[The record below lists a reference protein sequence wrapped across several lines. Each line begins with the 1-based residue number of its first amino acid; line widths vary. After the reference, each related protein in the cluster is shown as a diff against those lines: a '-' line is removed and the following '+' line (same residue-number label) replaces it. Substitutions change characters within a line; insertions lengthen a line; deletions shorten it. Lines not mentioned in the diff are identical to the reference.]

1 MKFSFKLLTAA
12 ALAVVMVLPAMA
24 DDNVSSVNKSI
35 RIDENSAKGNID
47 SVNGSIRIGAN
58 SSVRSVESVNGS
70 IDLDNNVAVE
80 RDVEAVNG
88 SVTLHNGTEVG
99 GNIETVNGRIR
110 LHGTSVAGDVE
121 TVNGKI
127 SIGDASE
134 VFGDVTVRKS
144 KGWSFNKRNKPVSV
158 EIGENVIVHG
168 NLVFEHAVEL
178 KLHETARVGEI
189 IGEKVTIID
198 G

>member
-1 MKFSFKLLTAA
+1 MKSSFKLLAAA

-24 DDNVSSVNKSI
+24 NDNVSSVNKSV
-35 RIDENSAKGNID
+35 RIDENSTKGNID

-58 SSVRSVESVNGS
+58 SIVKSVESVNGS
-70 IDLDNNVAVE
+70 IDLDHNVSVD

-88 SVTLHNGTEVG
+88 SVTLNSGDEVG
-99 GNIETVNGRIR
+99 GNVETVNGSIR

-121 TVNGKI
+121 TVNGQI
-127 SIGDASE
+127 RIVEASE
-134 VFGDVTVRKS
+134 VFGNVLVREP
-144 KGWSFNKRNKPVSV
+144 KGWNHNKRNKPVYV

-189 IGEKVTIID
+189 IGEKVTMVD